1 MKREVKTA
9 FIRSMKCC
17 FTGIIALSF
26 IFSMPISIYAY
37 QDGENT
43 YEWRTGEDGKQY
55 WYENGIRQGV
65 MGDKG
70 NVFRDNLERGREIYD
85 RESDAWY
92 WLDAKYKGAKAVN
105 KEVFIPYIYR
115 NEEEILSDWAWL
127 GSVSALSNR
136 TAEIVEKVGGE
147 VVDLSDQ
154 VQKSI
159 RSHGAGAMASDGK
172 WVRYD
177 SEGRMIKGWYKV
189 QGDDEILYP
198 DQAGN
203 VYYYDR
209 QTGLMAKGTVTIDGV
224 EYTFDKVRGYL
235 ISGNEP
241 DLFGQGKISEE
252 NSTVLYENEFDYK
265 EYDYLIDDYEFKA
278 EEFSNDTDA
287 TITVDGIT
295 RLDNGN
301 YHVYSGAKTLSS
313 DIKVGDVVKLGVYEQ
328 DNDTSN
334 GMEPIEWEV
343 LDIDSGKA
351 LLVSRYALEA
361 LPYNNEFAA
370 VTWEE
375 CTLRKWLNDTFY
387 NTAFNDTEKAK
398 IMEKIIENPDN
409 VVYKTEGGK
418 DTTDR
423 LFCLSSYEVLR
434 YYGFSYR
441 DAVNKFDRCSEQLI
455 IDATPYVKE
464 NNGTGFYSRAVTE
477 SDYTGDLAWED
488 YRGKNLN
495 DLGFTKDAIGKNG
508 VACLT
513 RTPGLLSDHVTA
525 YYYLHSFT
533 SFGVSGKVGI
543 RPALYVQL

>member
-17 FTGIIALSF
+17 FAGIIALSF

-136 TAEIVEKVGGE
+136 TAEIVQKVGGE

-154 VQKSI
+154 VQNSI
-159 RSHGAGAMASDGK
+159 RSHGAGATASDGK

-241 DLFGQGKISEE
+241 DLFGQRKISEE

-265 EYDYLIDDYEFKA
+265 EYDYLIGDYEFKA

-351 LLVSRYALEA
+351 LLVSRYALDA

-398 IMEKIIENPDN
+398 ITENIIENPDN

-464 NNGTGFYSRAVTE
+464 NNGTGVYSRTVTE
-477 SDYTGDLAWED
+477 SDYTGDLAWEG

-513 RTPGLLSDHVTA
+513 RTPGLLSDHVTE
-525 YYYLHSFT
+525 YNYLHSFT
-533 SFGVSGKVGI
+533 SYGVSAKVGI